1 MAEYVRMPQKG
12 LTEESAILSKWYVK
26 TGDRVKPGQLLF
38 ALETGKATFDVE
50 AEVEGTILERIG
62 EEGDEIAVKT
72 VVCVIGT
79 PGESYAL
86 ENAPDRR
93 EGTVSPEKI
102 RISPRARRLAEQNS
116 VRIEDLTGTGP
127 GGRIIEEDVQ
137 AVLIKK
143 EASAESSFKEMSSRA
158 ATDVEVFEC
167 IPIGGI
173 RKTIAGTMMQ
183 SLHGMAQ
190 FTITA
195 SFDATE
201 LLAYRERYNAS
212 HADSTR
218 LSINDCILFAVSRVI
233 LDFPYMNAHS
243 TDVEI
248 LRFKEVNLGVAVDTS
263 KGLLVPTLRN
273 AEDKSLA
280 TISAEV
286 KELSGKCR
294 EGRISPEEISSGTFT
309 VTNLGAFGVEFFTP
323 IINPPQTGILGV
335 GTIEYKRKKVPAGM
349 VDYPAMGLSLTV
361 DHRAVDGAP
370 AARFLKALIEELE
383 QFPLL
388 LVK

>member
-1 MAEYVRMPQKG
+1 V
-12 LTEESAILSKWYVK
+12 
-26 TGDRVKPGQLLF
+26 LF
-38 ALETGKATFDVE
+38 RSTFDVE

-79 PGESYAL
+79 PGESYTR
-86 ENAPDRR
+86 ESVPNRM
-93 EGTVSPEKI
+93 EGTGSPEKT
-102 RISPRARRLAEQNS
+102 RISPRARRLAAQNG
-116 VRIEDLTGTGP
+116 VRIEELTGTGP
-127 GGRIIEEDVQ
+127 GGRIIEEDVR

-143 EASAESSFKEMSSRA
+143 EASPESSFKGMPSRA
-158 ATDVEVFEC
+158 PTDVEAFER
-167 IPIGGI
+167 IPVGGI

-212 HADSTR
+212 HSNSTH

-233 LDFPYMNAHS
+233 LDFPYLNAHYA
-243 TDVEI
+243 DVEI
-248 LRFKEVNLGVAVDTS
+248 RRFKNVHLGVAVDTP
-263 KGLLVPTLRN
+263 KGLLVPTIRN
-273 AEDKSLA
+273 AEGKTLTA
-280 TISAEV
+280 ISAEA
-286 KELSGKCR
+286 KGLTGKCR
-294 EGRISPEEISSGTFT
+294 EGRISPEEISSATFT

-335 GTIEYKRKKVPAGM
+335 GTIEYKRKKVSSGM

-370 AARFLKALIEELE
+370 AARFLQALIGELE

>member
-26 TGDRVKPGQLLF
+26 PGDTVKPGQLLF
-38 ALETGKATFDVE
+38 SLETGKATFDVE

-79 PGESYAL
+79 PGESYTR
-86 ENAPDRR
+86 ESVPNRM
-93 EGTVSPEKI
+93 EGTGSPEKT
-102 RISPRARRLAEQNS
+102 RISPRARRLAAQNG
-116 VRIEDLTGTGP
+116 VRIEELTGTGP
-127 GGRIIEEDVQ
+127 GGRIIEEDVR

-143 EASAESSFKEMSSRA
+143 EASPESSFKGMPSRA
-158 ATDVEVFEC
+158 PTDVEAFER
-167 IPIGGI
+167 IPVGGI

-212 HADSTR
+212 HSNSTH

-233 LDFPYMNAHS
+233 LDFPYLNAHYA
-243 TDVEI
+243 DVEI
-248 LRFKEVNLGVAVDTS
+248 RRFKNVHLGVAVDTP
-263 KGLLVPTLRN
+263 KGLLVPTIRN
-273 AEDKSLA
+273 AEGKTLTA
-280 TISAEV
+280 ISAEA
-286 KELSGKCR
+286 KGLTGKCR
-294 EGRISPEEISSGTFT
+294 EGRISPEEISSATFT

-335 GTIEYKRKKVPAGM
+335 GTIEYKRKKVSSGM

-370 AARFLKALIEELE
+370 AARFLQALIGELE